1 MQVDQLQSLPQSHID
16 NLEPRKMSPQTPQHV
31 TIEWSIAQVD
41 GVDLAGPSSASLAR
55 EGSTQFPLDLNA
67 ASPAQQGRSETND
80 EGSSAQVPA
89 VETPPVQ
96 VYNTSD
102 SRHYTA
108 LLSSLSSAKD
118 TLNASLT
125 EWKDVIGDKEKT
137 KEVLPPGTAGQ
148 KGMGKAM
155 MMVQAAKQTDG
166 RAGEGAEDRAALSGS
181 GVRSGGSASGR
192 GGAVAGLPTDDQE
205 SEEDDDADVAA
216 VLGEED

>member
-1 MQVDQLQSLPQSHID
+1 
-16 NLEPRKMSPQTPQHV
+16 MSPQTPQHV
-31 TIEWSIAQVD
+31 TIEWSIAQVE
-41 GVDLAGPSSASLAR
+41 GVDLAGPSSSSLAR
-55 EGSTQFPLDLNA
+55 TGSTQFPRNANA
-67 ASPAQQGRSETND
+67 ASKDQQNVGNNNND
-80 EGSSAQVPA
+80 GTSTASPA

-102 SRHYTA
+102 SPHYTA
-108 LLSSLSSAKD
+108 LLTSLSSAKD
-118 TLNASLT
+118 TLNARLT
-125 EWKDVIGDKEKT
+125 EWKDVIGDREKT

-166 RAGEGAEDRAALSGS
+166 RAGDEVERGKSLSGS

-205 SEEDDDADVAA
+205 SDEDDDADVAA

>member
-1 MQVDQLQSLPQSHID
+1 
-16 NLEPRKMSPQTPQHV
+16 MSPQIPQHV

-41 GVDLAGPSSASLAR
+41 GVDLAGPSSSSLAR
-55 EGSTQFPLDLNA
+55 EGSTQFPINF
-67 ASPAQQGRSETND
+67 ND
-80 EGSSAQVPA
+80 SSNPQRELGDNNNDGTSTSTSN

-102 SRHYTA
+102 SPHYTA
-108 LLSSLSSAKD
+108 LLTSLSSAKD
-118 TLNASLT
+118 TLNARLT

-166 RAGEGAEDRAALSGS
+166 RAGQAEQGAALAGS
-181 GVRSGGSASGR
+181 GVESGGSVSGR
-192 GGAVAGLPTDDQE
+192 GGAAAGLPTDDQE
-205 SEEDDDADVAA
+205 SDEDDDADVAA
-216 VLGEED
+216 VLGEEE

>member
-1 MQVDQLQSLPQSHID
+1 
-16 NLEPRKMSPQTPQHV
+16 MSPQTPQHV

-41 GVDLAGPSSASLAR
+41 GADFAGPSSSSLAR
-55 EGSTQFPLDLNA
+55 NGSTQFLLNA
-67 ASPAQQGRSETND
+67 NESSKSQQEVGNKNNDATSTAS
-80 EGSSAQVPA
+80 PA

-102 SRHYTA
+102 SPHYTA
-108 LLSSLSSAKD
+108 LLTSLSTAKD
-118 TLNASLT
+118 TLNARLT

-155 MMVQAAKQTDG
+155 MMVQAAMQTDG
-166 RAGEGAEDRAALSGS
+166 RAGEGAEDRAALARSG
-181 GVRSGGSASGR
+181 GESGGSASRR
-192 GGAVAGLPTDDQE
+192 GVAVAGLPTDDQD
-205 SEEDDDADVAA
+205 SDEDDDVDVAA

>member
-1 MQVDQLQSLPQSHID
+1 
-16 NLEPRKMSPQTPQHV
+16 MSPQTPQHV

-41 GVDLAGPSSASLAR
+41 RVDFAGPSFSSLAR
-55 EGSTQFPLDLNA
+55 EGSTQFSLKINNPSKPQQEVGSNNNDGTST
-67 ASPAQQGRSETND
+67 ASQ
-80 EGSSAQVPA
+80 A

-102 SRHYTA
+102 SPHYTA
-108 LLSSLSSAKD
+108 LLTSLSSAKD
-118 TLNASLT
+118 TLNARLT

-166 RAGEGAEDRAALSGS
+166 RAGEGAEDRAALAGS
-181 GVRSGGSASGR
+181 GGESGGSVSGK

-205 SEEDDDADVAA
+205 SDEDDDADVAA

>member
-1 MQVDQLQSLPQSHID
+1 
-16 NLEPRKMSPQTPQHV
+16 MSPQTPQHV

-41 GVDLAGPSSASLAR
+41 RVDLAGPSSSSLAR
-55 EGSTQFPLDLNA
+55 EGSTQFPINF
-67 ASPAQQGRSETND
+67 ND
-80 EGSSAQVPA
+80 SSNPQRELGDNNNDRTFTSTSNVD
-89 VETPPVQ
+89 TPPVQ

-102 SRHYTA
+102 SPHYTA

-118 TLNASLT
+118 TLNARLT

-166 RAGEGAEDRAALSGS
+166 RAGEGAEDRAALAGS
-181 GVRSGGSASGR
+181 GGESGGSVSGK

-205 SEEDDDADVAA
+205 SDEDDDADVAA

>member
-1 MQVDQLQSLPQSHID
+1 MSSHNPQY
-16 NLEPRKMSPQTPQHV
+16 V
-31 TIEWSIAQVD
+31 TIEWSIAQIE
-41 GVDLAGPSSASLAR
+41 GVDLAGPSSSSLAC
-55 EGSTQFPLDLNA
+55 EGSTQFPLNPDNSSKDQQEVGNDNNDR
-67 ASPAQQGRSETND
+67 ASI
-80 EGSSAQVPA
+80 SSPA

-102 SRHYTA
+102 SPHYTA
-108 LLSSLSSAKD
+108 LLTSLSSAKD
-118 TLNASLT
+118 TLNTRLT

-166 RAGEGAEDRAALSGS
+166 RAGEGAEDRAALAGS
-181 GVRSGGSASGR
+181 GVGSGGSASGK
-192 GGAVAGLPTDDQE
+192 GVVVAGLPTDDQE
-205 SEEDDDADVAA
+205 SDEDDDADVAA

>member
-1 MQVDQLQSLPQSHID
+1 
-16 NLEPRKMSPQTPQHV
+16 MSPQTPQHV

-41 GVDLAGPSSASLAR
+41 GVDLAGPSSSSLAR
-55 EGSTQFPLDLNA
+55 EGSTQFPINLND
-67 ASPAQQGRSETND
+67 SSNPQRELGDNNND
-80 EGSSAQVPA
+80 RTSTSTSNVD
-89 VETPPVQ
+89 TPPVQ

-102 SRHYTA
+102 PPHYTA

-118 TLNASLT
+118 TLNARLT

-166 RAGEGAEDRAALSGS
+166 RAGEGAEDRAALAGS
-181 GVRSGGSASGR
+181 GGESGGSVSGK

-205 SEEDDDADVAA
+205 SDEDDDADVAA